1 MTGVQT
7 CALPIWLKSG
17 RKLVKAIGRD
27 LRSPEDVKACMEEIR
42 IHLRGHNLYDIF
54 YGPFKK
60 EETELLKKYIE
71 LAPRDDFK
79 DILDAV
85 DEFAYFDSRKVRP
98 AESV

>member
-1 MTGVQT
+1 M
-7 CALPIWLKSG
+7 
-17 RKLVKAIGRD
+17 
-27 LRSPEDVKACMEEIR
+27 
-42 IHLRGHNLYDIF
+42 YDIF

>member
-1 MTGVQT
+1 MASLGIVESEEAFYRTLFEKWQEY
-7 CALPIWLKSG
+7 LHRLKSG

-27 LRSPEDVKACMEEIR
+27 LESPEDVKACMEEIR

-60 EETELLKKYIE
+60 E
-71 LAPRDDFK
+71 DFK

-98 AESV
+98 VESA